1 MRIREVTAHA
11 FGPLA
16 GETLEFAE
24 GMTVISGDNESAKST
39 WHAAIYAALCG
50 RRRGKGRLHQ
60 DEQRFADLHE
70 PWGRGG
76 WLVSAEIVL
85 DDGRR
90 IELRQD
96 LAGKVDCHAKD
107 LDVGEDVSAQ
117 VMNDGTPDAA
127 RWLGLDRSSFVA
139 TACVEQA
146 QMLRVR
152 GEAGGLQEYLQRAAA
167 ATGGDTTAAAAL
179 DRIEAFEREHVGRDR
194 ANSTRPLRRALDAVH
209 SAQDGL
215 TTAAKVHGEYLQ
227 LAGKADTLHE
237 AARHAAAAVRAHDAA
252 RAAGLAAQLAERAH
266 RAAALNDALGGAAPA
281 SVAEDDTLSLRVAEA
296 LGAWRTRPAEPALS
310 GPAAGQIR
318 DQLSALPPMPEGDLQ
333 VHDSVQRSLEWLH
346 RADSQLQQHA
356 ADRPAVPQAATAD
369 ADASDE
375 ELLDLAR
382 TLDAPLP
389 AADPALA
396 AQEEQAR
403 HDLEVR
409 QGQARTSN
417 LILVAGAV
425 TTVAGIAVLAAASPA
440 GGAALMAVAVVLVA
454 AGLLRR
460 RGAPLAAALRRH
472 ADLQAQLNEA
482 GRQEAA
488 GIRRRDDAVRRCGQL
503 AVAPD
508 PSALRSMVRAR
519 ARAGSFADDL
529 RRWAS
534 HHRELQDALTA
545 AAAGLSAALA
555 ARGHPVAPAPAP
567 APDADATAELAAAVQ
582 AYQAESGQRA
592 AQAARAGKRGLLET
606 QLEARQQAERHAGQA
621 RRARAHAAEL
631 IAGAGA
637 GCGLSAGAPEDTFSR
652 LETWAAARGG
662 QMQQLSAEHADWAE
676 LQALLQGRSLGQLQ
690 EDAASA
696 AQRARELAGTAD
708 PGLLSAAD
716 PATAAEH
723 LPGLRETAREAGTQ
737 AADATGDLRRFAQ
750 SVSSV
755 AEAEET
761 LEAAQAELSRVH
773 ELHETLTLTRQY
785 LETAQTRAHRDIA
798 PVLAATLRQWLPA
811 LTAGRYTDV
820 TVNPTTLQVEVCGP
834 SRRWHKADLL
844 SYGTAEQVYLLLRI
858 ALADHLTR
866 NHDTCP
872 LILDD
877 VTVHADATR
886 TRAILDLLLKIAQD
900 RQVIFFTQEEQVT
913 TWAREH
919 LTTPRNAIRTL
930 TPLAIS

>member
-1 MRIREVTAHA
+1 MRILKVTVHA

-50 RRRGKGRLHQ
+50 RRRGKGRPHQ
-60 DEQRFADLHE
+60 DEQRFADLHK
-70 PWGRGG
+70 PWGGGG

-179 DRIEAFEREHVGRDR
+179 DRIEAFEREHVGLDR
-194 ANSTRPLRRALDAVH
+194 ANSTRPLRRALDSVH

-215 TTAAKVHGEYLQ
+215 TAAAKIHEEYLQ
-227 LAGKADTLHE
+227 LAGRADTLRE
-237 AARHAAAAVRAHDAA
+237 AAWHAAAAVRAHDAA
-252 RAAGLAAQLAERAH
+252 RAVGLAAQLAERVQ
-266 RAAALNDALGGAAPA
+266 RAVALNDALGGAAPA
-281 SVAEDDTLSLRVAEA
+281 SVAEDDALSLQVAEA
-296 LGAWRTRPAEPALS
+296 LSAWRTRPAEPVLS
-310 GPAAGQIR
+310 GPTTGQIR
-318 DQLSALPPMPEGDLQ
+318 DQLSALPSMPEGDVQ
-333 VHDSVQRSLEWLH
+333 VHDSVQRSLERLH
-346 RADSQLQQHA
+346 RADSQLQQHD

-396 AQEEQAR
+396 AQEGQAR
-403 HDLEVR
+403 LDLEAQ
-409 QGQARTSN
+409 QGRARTSN
-417 LILVAGAV
+417 LILAAGAV
-425 TTVAGIAVLAAASPA
+425 TIIAGIAVLTAASPA
-440 GGAALMAVAVVLVA
+440 ASVALLALAGALVTT
-454 AGLLRR
+454 GLLRR
-460 RGAPLAAALRRH
+460 RGAPLVAALRRH

-488 GIRRRDDAVRRCGQL
+488 GIRSRGDAARRCAQL

-519 ARAGSFADDL
+519 ARSGSFTDDL
-529 RRWAS
+529 QRWAI
-534 HHRELQDALTA
+534 HHRELQDTLTS

-555 ARGHPVAPAPAP
+555 ARGHPVALAAP
-567 APDADATAELAAAVQ
+567 AELAAAVQ
-582 AYQAESGQRA
+582 AYQAECGQHA
-592 AQAARAGKRGLLET
+592 AHAARAGQRGLLAT
-606 QLEARQQAERHAGQA
+606 RLEARQQAERHAEQA
-621 RRARAHAAEL
+621 LRMRAHAAEL

-637 GCGLSAGAPEDTFSR
+637 GCGLPPGGPENTASR
-652 LETWAAARGG
+652 LEKWAGARGG
-662 QMQQLSAEHADWAE
+662 KMQQLSAELADWAE
-676 LQALLQGRSLGQLQ
+676 LQALLQDRSLAQLQ

-716 PATAAEH
+716 PATAAEQ
-723 LPGLRETAREAGTQ
+723 LPELRETAREAGTQ
-737 AADATGDLRRFAQ
+737 AADAAGDLRRFAQ
-750 SVSSV
+750 SVTSV
-755 AEAEET
+755 AEAEEA

-773 ELHETLTLTRQY
+773 ELQETLTLTRQY
-785 LETAQTRAHRDIA
+785 LEAAQTRAHRDIA
-798 PVLAATLRQWLPA
+798 PVLAATVRHWLPG

-877 VTVHADATR
+877 VTVHADVTR
-886 TRAILDLLLKIAQD
+886 TRAILDLLLKIAQE

-930 TPLAIS
+930 APLAIS

>member
-1 MRIREVTAHA
+1 MRIRKVTAHA

-16 GETLEFAE
+16 GETLELAE

-50 RRRGKGRLHQ
+50 RRRGKGRPHQ
-60 DEQRFADLHE
+60 DEQRFADLHK
-70 PWGRGG
+70 PWGQAE

-167 ATGGDTTAAAAL
+167 ATGGDTTASAAL
-179 DRIEAFEREHVGRDR
+179 DRIEAFEREHVGLDR
-194 ANSTRPLRRALDAVH
+194 ANSTRPLRRGLDAVH

-215 TTAAKVHGEYLQ
+215 TAAAKVHEEYLQ
-227 LAGKADTLHE
+227 LAGRADALRG

-252 RAAGLAAQLAERAH
+252 CAVGLAAQLAERAR
-266 RAAALNDALGGAAPA
+266 RAAVLNDALGGAAPA
-281 SVAEDDTLSLRVAEA
+281 SVAEDDALSLQVAEA
-296 LGAWRTRPAEPALS
+296 LAAWRTRPAEPALS

-333 VHDSVQRSLEWLH
+333 VHDSVQRSLERLH
-346 RADSQLQQHA
+346 RADSQLQQHD
-356 ADRPAVPQAATAD
+356 ADRPAAPQAATAD

-396 AQEEQAR
+396 AQEAQAR
-403 HDLEVR
+403 HDLEAR
-409 QGQARTSN
+409 QGQERSSN
-417 LILVAGAV
+417 LILAAGAV
-425 TTVAGIAVLAAASPA
+425 TAVAGIAVLAAVSPA
-440 GGAALMAVAVVLVA
+440 GGAALLAVAVALVT
-454 AGLLRR
+454 AGLRRR
-460 RGAPLAAALRRH
+460 RGAPVAGALRRH
-472 ADLQAQLNEA
+472 ADLQAQVNEA

-503 AVAPD
+503 AVTPD
-508 PSALRSMVRAR
+508 PSALRSMVSAR

-529 RRWAS
+529 QQWAS
-534 HHRELQDALTA
+534 HHRELQVALTS
-545 AAAGLSAALA
+545 AAAGLAAGLA
-555 ARGHPVAPAPAP
+555 ARGHPVAPAAP
-567 APDADATAELAAAVQ
+567 AELAAAAG
-582 AYQAESGQRA
+582 AYQAECGRRA

-606 QLEARQQAERHAGQA
+606 QLEARQQAERHAEQA
-621 RRARAHAAEL
+621 HRERTRAAEL
-631 IAGAGA
+631 TARAGAA
-637 GCGLSAGAPEDTFSR
+637 CGLPAGTPEDTFSR
-652 LETWAAARGG
+652 LEEWAGARSGK
-662 QMQQLSAEHADWAE
+662 MQQLSAEHADWAE
-676 LQALLQGRSLGQLQ
+676 LQALLQDRSLAQLR
-690 EDAASA
+690 EEAASA
-696 AQRARELAGTAD
+696 AQRARDLAGTAD

-716 PATAAEH
+716 PATAAEQ
-723 LPGLRETAREAGTQ
+723 LPELRETARMAETQ
-737 AADATGDLRRFAQ
+737 AAAATGDLRRFAR
-750 SVSSV
+750 SVTSV

-761 LEAAQAELSRVH
+761 LEAAQAELSRVRQ
-773 ELHETLTLTRQY
+773 LSETLTLTRQY
-785 LETAQTRAHRDIA
+785 LEAAQARAHRDIA
-798 PVLAATLRQWLPA
+798 PVLAATVRQWLPA

-886 TRAILDLLLKIAQD
+886 TRAILDLLLNIAQD

-919 LTTPRNAIRTL
+919 LTTPRNATRTL
-930 TPLAIS
+930 APLAIS